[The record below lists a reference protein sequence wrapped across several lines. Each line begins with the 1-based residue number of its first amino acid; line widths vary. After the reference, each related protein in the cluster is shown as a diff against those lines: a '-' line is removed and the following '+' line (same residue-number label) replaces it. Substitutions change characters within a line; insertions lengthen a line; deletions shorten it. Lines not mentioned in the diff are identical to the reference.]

1 MISNNLL
8 IAPDNVI
15 SFELLINAMLNKED
29 NEKYLRNF
37 ILQSESASKGI
48 IVNPEELYNI
58 KQKLFRKSTGIFSSI
73 FINALILADN
83 KQIRKKVMM
92 QIDAYKKMKKEYKSS
107 KNISIYLETYNR
119 VIEFAP

>member
-1 MISNNLL
+1 
-8 IAPDNVI
+8 
-15 SFELLINAMLNKED
+15 MLNKED